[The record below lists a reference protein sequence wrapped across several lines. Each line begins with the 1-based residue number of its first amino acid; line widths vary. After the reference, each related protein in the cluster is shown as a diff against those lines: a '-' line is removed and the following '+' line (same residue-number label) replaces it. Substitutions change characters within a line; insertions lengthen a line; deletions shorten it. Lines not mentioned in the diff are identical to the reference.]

1 MYQSSLKRSNSDIP
15 DVIYERRVLKYLPP
29 EITEYD
35 WDNIDDMFVAVDT
48 DLKGYVTRSQLTD
61 YFRRQGIPLENVDRW
76 FQWFE
81 GRNKGTITIEDVCA
95 TLGIPIPVEY
105 RRKAENEARM
115 SEDLIQETAAAPAV
129 FAAPPMPSSPP
140 PTMEK
145 SIMDG
150 VEVLPGNAAT
160 DDILEGCVRLVKDY
174 PGQFKQESDLAG
186 YLKEHMEMKY
196 RKHWQVVI
204 AVSTI
209 GCAVAHEITFSSYIL
224 FPIGE
229 AYDIIRVF
237 ILFSP
242 YFTPQNVCLLHRIY
256 EIIQIYLLFAN
267 F

>member
-1 MYQSSLKRSNSDIP
+1 MSPPS
-15 DVIYERRVLKYLPP
+15 VIVVALNTPP
-29 EITEYD
+29 AHLCICVKVQWVD

-81 GRNKGTITIEDVCA
+81 GRNKGIITIEDVCA

-209 GCAVAHEITFSSYIL
+209 GCAVAHEVNMFIHFRYKDYI
-224 FPIGE
+224 F
-229 AYDIIRVF
+229 
-237 ILFSP
+237 
-242 YFTPQNVCLLHRIY
+242 LL
-256 EIIQIYLLFAN
+256 YLVPDWRGL
-267 F
+267 